1 MKLRSEQ
8 KVSLFSWFASFGII
22 LIGVWVVCLEKNTRD
37 LVLENNKVV
46 QRVQNLERENNFI
59 LQQMVKISKDNVDIT
74 SQVNK
79 LTEITHKGISDLHNF
94 TIQQHNAVLKLIRT
108 NQEAI
113 DIVNKKIPNP
123 NLLPNLVKQVVSS
136 VVKVTIQTDYDKWSG
151 SGVFIAEDLILTA
164 GHVVDNIAIEQNTDP
179 EYLYKVGSPIEVELI
194 DGTKL
199 KVVDTYKED
208 VGITDL
214 GLIKVKW
221 PEFTICIVPEP
232 TKPIPLVFGTAQV
245 GEQVFAIGE
254 PFEFFPTV
262 THGIISALNV
272 DIKDDFWG
280 EADLLQTDCPLNPGN
295 SGCPLFNMKGEI
307 VGICVGG
314 YGAINQNSGVSFCVP
329 SKICQK
335 VIEKYLAIKAL
346 EEVSKE

>member
-1 MKLRSEQ
+1 MRERKDMKRDLT
-8 KVSLFSWFASFGII
+8 KI
-22 LIGVWVVCLEKNTRD
+22 LIWGLLS
-37 LVLENNKVV
+37 LVIGLAVRTNIQYYLLNQE
-46 QRVQNLERENNFI
+46 
-59 LQQMVKISKDNVDIT
+59 VKLMNQSFVDVTNQIT
-74 SQVNK
+74 
-79 LTEITHKGISDLHNF
+79 TFSDLYNF
-94 TIQQHNAVLKLIRT
+94 TIQQHKATLKLIRA
-108 NQEAI
+108 NREAI
-113 DIVNKKIPNP
+113 DIVNKKIPDP

-136 VVKVTIQTDYDKWSG
+136 VVKVTIQTDYNKWSG

-164 GHVVDNIAIEQNTDP
+164 GHVVDNITIEQNTDP

-199 KVVDTYKED
+199 KVVDTYKENI
-208 VGITDL
+208 GITDL
-214 GLIKVKW
+214 GIIKIEFPEISIPEKPLLKPTPLI
-221 PEFTICIVPEP
+221 
-232 TKPIPLVFGTAQV
+232 FGTAQV

-254 PFEFFPTV
+254 PFRFFPTV
-262 THGIISALNV
+262 TCGIISALNV

-280 EADLLQTDCPLNPGN
+280 EANLLQTDCPLNPGN

-314 YGAINQNSGVSFCVP
+314 YGMINQNSGVSFCVP

-335 VIEKYLAIKAL
+335 VVEKYLAIKAL